1 MRIPEPILSRGAPAA
16 HRAMRVGGDLLAR
29 LGWRET
35 RVDGYVLDPHVRV
48 MLALDRALALP
59 SFAGGDPGE
68 ARRHMRDEVRL
79 VDGPPLPVGQV
90 LNETLAGPL
99 GPIPIR
105 RYLPQGHRGPAPAVV
120 WFHGGGWVIG
130 DLETHDAHCRRLCL
144 DTGFQVI
151 SVDYRLGPEHRF
163 PGPWDDALAAFS
175 AVYARAAELS
185 IDPARIAVAGD
196 SAGGN
201 LSASI
206 SLRTRGT
213 EARPALQVLLYPAVE
228 LTRTFRSHTSLGEGY
243 LLDRARIDWFL
254 ANVID
259 PADYR
264 DPIASPWYA
273 TDLSNLPPAIVVTAG
288 FDPLRDEG
296 DDYARKLSLAG
307 NRVLHRCVPS
317 LIHGFLNMTG
327 AIPAADA
334 AMKAL
339 HRDIREQLQ

>member
-1 MRIPEPILSRGAPAA
+1 
-16 HRAMRVGGDLLAR
+16 
-29 LGWRET
+29 
-35 RVDGYVLDPHVRV
+35 
-48 MLALDRALALP
+48 
-59 SFAGGDPGE
+59 
-68 ARRHMRDEVRL
+68 
-79 VDGPPLPVGQV
+79 V

-213 EARPALQVLLYPAVE
+213 EARPARQVLLYPAVE